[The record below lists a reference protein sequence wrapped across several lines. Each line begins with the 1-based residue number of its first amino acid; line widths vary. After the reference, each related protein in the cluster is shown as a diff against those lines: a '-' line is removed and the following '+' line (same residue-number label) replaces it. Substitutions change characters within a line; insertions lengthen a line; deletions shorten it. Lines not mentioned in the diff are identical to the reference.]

1 MKRILS
7 TLVLLTMV
15 MAATAATGTLKIC
28 GTSIDLTKNTTGGT
42 GGVSSGSYNYNC
54 QENELT
60 LNNVTITRT
69 VDNNSNNDYGIYST
83 VSDLVIIFKGT
94 CNISTKAS
102 AIFLE
107 GYTTFIN
114 KGTVTVTSS
123 NNRAVYIKGG
133 DSGTALQIYG
143 GNWTLTG
150 NHGIEGNKNKDYLRL
165 YDLDASYPLKMNIK
179 GTDGSVIDL
188 KELVIPDG
196 FGIVSTIGDEF
207 EFNSNEHSVCLYDT
221 STRVK
226 NKNVIIAQK
235 TFRLGGGIWTTW
247 HPDVNYTGRSNIS
260 GSGSY
265 PVSYNHS
272 TKTVTLNNATVNGG
286 QGISFFQ
293 PFLDGMTINVIGTN
307 TLKLTKNDQNES
319 IHCEK
324 NLTIQGT
331 GTLNLGPLWLYGSD
345 HTLDI
350 KGGVTINVT
359 NNYDTKAGIQG
370 YMTVCVYNSTLNVN
384 ANSSAN
390 CIEGYVELHGSVVSS
405 PVSIVRL
412 YKYSETTLSS
422 VLDESHQCLFY
433 DLDRETQHKGS
444 IKIVPGTA
452 YNVWVNGVQVNS
464 ENKSNMASVL
474 NNAGSSCSYN
484 PNTKT
489 LTLNKAKISYE
500 DGGFSLYP
508 AIYNKIDGLVINNT
522 GTSEIGGNYCGI
534 ESEADL
540 TIKGN
545 GHLKVNGTGARNKFG
560 AIKLTKC
567 DLTID
572 NTELTATGGYYAI
585 FASSIDYTQ
594 QKGCVHL
601 NNSYL
606 HLSSTGQ
613 AVKVLDFDPNCQ
625 VVFPVN
631 GIIKK
636 GYIYEADGKTYAKKV
651 EIEPKKGISTAIDTA
666 TPVEEAGETSIYT
679 TSGTLVWQ
687 GAGQPQLPRGIYIM
701 KKNGKVQ
708 KVQKN

>member
-1 MKRILS
+1 M
-7 TLVLLTMV
+7 
-15 MAATAATGTLKIC
+15 
-28 GTSIDLTKNTTGGT
+28 N
-42 GGVSSGSYNYNC
+42 
-54 QENELT
+54 
-60 LNNVTITRT
+60 
-69 VDNNSNNDYGIYST
+69 
-83 VSDLVIIFKGT
+83 
-94 CNISTKAS
+94 
-102 AIFLE
+102 
-107 GYTTFIN
+107 
-114 KGTVTVTSS
+114 
-123 NNRAVYIKGG
+123 G
-133 DSGTALQIYG
+133 D
-143 GNWTLTG
+143 
-150 NHGIEGNKNKDYLRL
+150 
-165 YDLDASYPLKMNIK
+165 
-179 GTDGSVIDL
+179 
-188 KELVIPDG
+188 
-196 FGIVSTIGDEF
+196 
-207 EFNSNEHSVCLYDT
+207 
-221 STRVK
+221 
-226 NKNVIIAQK
+226 
-235 TFRLGGGIWTTW
+235 
-247 HPDVNYTGRSNIS
+247 
-260 GSGSY
+260 
-265 PVSYNHS
+265 
-272 TKTVTLNNATVNGG
+272 

-412 YKYSETTLSS
+412 YKYSETSLSS

-500 DGGFSLYP
+500 DGGNSLYP

-545 GHLKVNGTGARNKFG
+545 GHLKVNGTGARNIFG

-613 AVKVLDFDPNCQ
+613 AVKVLAFDPNCQ

-631 GIIKK
+631 GIIKN

-651 EIEPKKGISTAIDTA
+651 EIEPKNGISTAIDA
-666 TPVEEAGETSIYT
+666 VAPIEESSETSIYT
-679 TSGTLVWQ
+679 TSGTLVWK
-687 GAGQPQLPRGIYIM
+687 GKGQPQLPQGIYLI